1 MESFSKKNIRCEIDA
16 FLWSGANSILDR
28 DHAAL
33 RLSEQLEDEWRVV
46 GSPQMLI
53 AHSHGGNLAVRTV
66 SKMTT
71 TPNHK
76 DRTPLIVTMATP
88 FVELHSYLN
97 PELYLKAMQ
106 GLVPGRTRGVIYGL
120 FSVIIFGFIVA
131 GLAAVTVSTLG
142 GETPLSWLVI
152 IGASLAILY
161 RYSRWKRGIARRKE
175 IVQRLVGATRL
186 DCDNVRKLLI
196 IRAIDDEAS
205 LTLLR
210 NSKECG

>member
-1 MESFSKKNIRCEIDA
+1 M
-16 FLWSGANSILDR
+16 
-28 DHAAL
+28 
-33 RLSEQLEDEWRVV
+33 
-46 GSPQMLI
+46 
-53 AHSHGGNLAVRTV
+53 
-66 SKMTT
+66 
-71 TPNHK
+71 
-76 DRTPLIVTMATP
+76 
-88 FVELHSYLN
+88 
-97 PELYLKAMQ
+97 
-106 GLVPGRTRGVIYGL
+106 

-161 RYSRWKRGIARRKE
+161 RYSRWKRGSPRRKE

-205 LTLLR
+205 LTLAFGAILNR
-210 NSKECG
+210 LVPAAVVAMYWVFLY